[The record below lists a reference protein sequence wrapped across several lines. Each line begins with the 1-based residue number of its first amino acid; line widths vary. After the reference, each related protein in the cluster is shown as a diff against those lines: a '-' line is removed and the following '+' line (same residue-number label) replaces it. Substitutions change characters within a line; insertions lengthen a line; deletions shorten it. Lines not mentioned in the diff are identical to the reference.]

1 MVLVVQKMLLQE
13 EQVKMVDLVA
23 VELDLIPHRQVELPL
38 QVKDLLVELEVITA
52 LAAAPMDVVLVEE
65 VLVVSVETVLKVLV
79 QPQVEEHL
87 GQVDLEKNSIF
98 QVRRN
103 FTLVE
108 AVEDIGE
115 ELVVEPLLHK
125 VVQEEVALV
134 ESVVD
139 YSLQLLRWVQTD

>member
-1 MVLVVQKMLLQE
+1 MVQKIPLQE
-13 EQVKMVDLVA
+13 EMDRVVDLVA
-23 VELDLIPHRQVELPL
+23 VDLDMQIQQMVDLEL
-38 QVKDLLVELEVITA
+38 QVKDLLVVRVLLVILVTPMEVV
-52 LAAAPMDVVLVEE
+52 LAVEVLVVLVEIA
-65 VLVVSVETVLKVLV
+65 LRVLV

-98 QVRRN
+98 QERRN

-115 ELVVEPLLHK
+115 ELVVETLLHK
-125 VVQEEVALV
+125 VVQEEVVLV

-139 YSLQLLRWVQTD
+139 YSLQVL

>member
-1 MVLVVQKMLLQE
+1 MVQKIPLQE
-13 EQVKMVDLVA
+13 EMDIVVDLVA
-23 VELDLIPHRQVELPL
+23 VDQDMQIQQMVELRL
-38 QVKDLLVELEVITA
+38 QVNDFLVVRVDLVILGPT
-52 LAAAPMDVVLVEE
+52 MDVVLVVE

-79 QPQVEEHL
+79 RLQVEEHL

-98 QVRRN
+98 QERRN

-115 ELVVEPLLHK
+115 ELVVETSLHK
-125 VVQEEVALV
+125 VVQEEAVLV

-139 YSLQLLRWVQTD
+139 Y